1 MENIEQFLKAAEAYG
16 VPKSSTFQT
25 VDLYEN
31 RNMAQ
36 VLLCLVQLGTEAQR
50 NGFAGPTIGAC
61 PALPCPAVR
70 SCAHVLSS
78 ELLFLRHST
87 KLYSTKRVLLYYRLM
102 YTVQC
107 TSIAVQ

>member
-50 NGFAGPTIGAC
+50 NGFTGPTIGAC
-61 PALPCPAVR
+61 PALPCRALVC
-70 SCAHVLSS
+70 SCAQLCASFAS
-78 ELLFLRHST
+78 QA
-87 KLYSTKRVLLYYRLM
+87 
-102 YTVQC
+102 TVQ
-107 TSIAVQ
+107 